1 MGQIQHKKPAINYIS
16 VKAVMQSEALKG
28 TLLNQM
34 LEKAQKWENNGLY
47 RAQRVHKLRKN

>member
-16 VKAVMQSEALKG
+16 VKAVMQSGALKERK
-28 TLLNQM
+28 LNQL
-34 LEKAQKWENNGLY
+34 LEKAQKLENNGLY